1 MRITQSNLIAKILA
15 KTSEQAVGAHKA
27 NHAVGGTDS
36 VFPPDPGADKFLK
49 FNNTS
54 NAIEWND
61 AGSSFA
67 GTMDDIDDGET
78 YVKTENN
85 YTDEDKTKLDGLSG
99 GLTQPQIMA
108 RSLGC

>member
-1 MRITQSNLIAKILA
+1 MRITQSNLIAKILQKTITQVSSSISNSTYGAGWADDTTTAPSKAAVYA
-15 KTSEQAVGAHKA
+15 KIQT
-27 NHAVGGTDS
+27 VGG
-36 VFPPDPGADKFLK
+36 G
-49 FNNTS
+49 
-54 NAIEWND
+54 
-61 AGSSFA
+61 SFA
-67 GTMDDIDDGET
+67 GTMDDIDDGDT